1 MIGSNNIYDLYIHKD
16 IGNSVRDPKNSNKN
30 TQRDKIRADISIP
43 SSYPIP
49 TQLRLP
55 ELRFIKVAPRDKIPV
70 EKDWQNTKNYAWDDA
85 ELVRWITTGGNY
97 GILPRGGICVI
108 DIDDI
113 SAAINLGFIE
123 YFDTFTVRS
132 GSGKGIH
139 LYLMCEGI
147 AEKIPFYDETDGNH
161 IGEFYGSGTNAYVVG
176 PGSVHPSGNRYEVTK
191 NKDLITVT
199 PEQLDEYLFKK
210 VKSSRFNE
218 KGTLIPENVKFSR
231 SNLTSLL
238 GLRIEDLVMPINPVQ
253 HGDEWQG
260 SHPLHGSTTGK
271 NFCVNPKK
279 NVYYCHRDGVGGDP
293 VSWIAQTLGASC
305 LDVKDH
311 VPPEY
316 FKKVV
321 DWLWDHGYGDQ
332 LAAYGYKH
340 SLKQPP
346 QDIMDSNTS
355 SLDYN
360 DPPALNHI
368 HLTLHLEDD
377 NFISRYI
384 NWAEQKT
391 DAYMEYHFAA
401 ALTALSIVAQR
412 NAVMHLSMDDVYP
425 NIWAFILGES
435 TISRKSTSIKN
446 LNRILKHDEIQC
458 HEIPKTITP
467 EGLIEYL
474 SESPKAFCIN
484 PEAAGFLKNLKKR
497 YMAEISDYLC
507 QLYDNDGISRRLA
520 KNKNKESHYVVND
533 PYISTLFATTFEN
546 LVKTGESDHFT
557 SGLFYRYLWFYP
569 NYSRPTKPIAPALT
583 EIINLETELR
593 DDIYR
598 LYTFFSAH
606 ADKPI
611 VFQLDGE
618 AFEEYNTWC
627 QTLEQRFVK
636 EHCSHKLAGF
646 SRLQIYVLKIA
657 MLITIGQ
664 KDADVEMDSGTIT
677 ISNDHLREAMRLVQE
692 YFLTMLDTVY
702 ENLDDALAVS
712 DQKRILHAVRQ
723 RGGIIDR
730 TNLLRKVRM
739 RAKDFD
745 DAIHTLLYETKEV
758 VEKERINNKSKTLFY
773 QLCNTQQ

>member
-1 MIGSNNIYDLYIHKD
+1 ESNILYDLYTDKD
-16 IGNSVRDPKNSNKN
+16 IGNPIGILADSKKN
-30 TQRDKIRADISIP
+30 TQRDEIRADTSIP

-49 TQLRLP
+49 TQLRRP

-70 EKDWQNTKNYAWDDA
+70 EKDWQNTKNYAWDDP

-113 SAAINLGFIE
+113 GAAVNLGIIDH
-123 YFDTFTVRS
+123 FDTFTVRS

-139 LYLMCEGI
+139 AYLMCEGI
-147 AEKIPFYDETDGNH
+147 KEKIPFYDMADGHH
-161 IGEFYGSGTNAYVVG
+161 IGEFYGTEINAYIVG
-176 PGSVHPSGNRYEVTK
+176 PGSIHPSDDRYAVTK
-191 NKDLITVT
+191 NKDLMAVT
-199 PEQLDEYLFKK
+199 PEQLDEFLFRK
-210 VKSSRFNE
+210 VKSGRFTE
-218 KGTLIPENVKFSR
+218 KNTCIPENARFSTN
-231 SNLTSLL
+231 NLTGLL
-238 GLRIEDLVMPINPVQ
+238 GLRIEDYVMPFNAVQ

-260 SHPLHGSTTGK
+260 SHPIHGSTTGN
-271 NFCVNPKK
+271 NFCVNSKK

-305 LDVKDH
+305 LDVKNGVSPD
-311 VPPEY
+311 Y

-321 DWLWDHGYGDQ
+321 DWLWDNGYGDK
-332 LAAYGYKH
+332 LATNGYKH
-340 SLKQPP
+340 SLKQPS
-346 QDIMDSNTS
+346 QDIKDANTLS
-355 SLDYN
+355 SDHD

-368 HLTLHLEDD
+368 HLTLNLEDD
-377 NFISRYI
+377 NFFSRYI
-384 NWAEQKT
+384 KWAEQKT
-391 DAYMEYHFAA
+391 DAYFDYHFAA
-401 ALTALSIVAQR
+401 ALTALSIAAQR

-435 TISRKSTSIKN
+435 TISRKSTSIRN
-446 LNRILKHDEIQC
+446 LNRILKHDAIEC

-474 SESPKAFCIN
+474 SESPKAFYIN

-520 KNKNKESHYVVND
+520 KNKNKESHYAVKE

-557 SGLFYRYLWFYP
+557 SGLFYRFLWFYP
-569 NYSRPTKPIAPALT
+569 TYSRPTKPIAHASADM
-583 EIINLETELR
+583 INLETELR

-606 ADKPI
+606 SDKPI
-611 VFQLDGE
+611 VFQLTDE
-618 AFEEYNTWC
+618 AIEEYNAWC
-627 QTLEQRFVK
+627 QRLEQRFAR
-636 EHCSHKLAGF
+636 EHCNHKLAGF
-646 SRLQIYVLKIA
+646 SRLQIYALKLA
-657 MLITIGQ
+657 MLITIGR

-677 ISNDHLREAMRLVQE
+677 IHNHHLHEAMRLVEE
-692 YFLTMLDTVY
+692 YFLPMLDTVY
-702 ENLDDALAVS
+702 ENLDDALSTS

-745 DAIHTLLYETKEV
+745 DAIHTLVYETKEV
-758 VEKERINNKSKTLFY
+758 VESEKVTGNHKTILY
-773 QLCNTQQ
+773 QLHNSPQ